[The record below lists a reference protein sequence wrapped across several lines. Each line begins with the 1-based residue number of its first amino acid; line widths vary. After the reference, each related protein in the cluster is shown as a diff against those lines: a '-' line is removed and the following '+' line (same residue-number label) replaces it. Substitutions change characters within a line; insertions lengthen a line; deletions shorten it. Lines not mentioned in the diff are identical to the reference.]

1 MITPI
6 EFSSMSIQGMITR
19 RGMERKHTNQVGD
32 GTNWG
37 REMEMVGVVF
47 RADELRGGS
56 TGSYVAEECCWGWKA
71 FFC

>member
-1 MITPI
+1 
-6 EFSSMSIQGMITR
+6 
-19 RGMERKHTNQVGD
+19 MERKHTNQVGD